1 MSGTEYPGFK
11 VVEGRS
17 IRKYTDE
24 AAVASAVEKAGYDPY
39 EKRFP
44 VSRQ

>member
-1 MSGTEYPGFK
+1 LSSILAYATAAAINHGKQWTGFK

-24 AAVASAVEKAGYDPY
+24 SAVANAATIG
-39 EKRFP
+39 F
-44 VSRQ
+44 